1 MNFANK
7 RHIMFIIVG
16 IITIILPFITTNDG
30 AHMILLSFVTREFH
44 FLGLVFTVQE
54 LHLMPF
60 LIMFLFIGL
69 FALTSLFGRVWCG
82 WVCPQTI
89 LRYIFRDLIQTKLL
103 SLRKN
108 VNNKQKEP
116 DYSKISNQI
125 KYILSYVIFFAIAC
139 GVAVNFMLYFIPYD
153 YFFAHILDYENHK
166 TLIFFTALFIFII
179 MLLVVFLKEKFCIYA
194 CPYAKVQSVLYDKH
208 TFTAVYDTI
217 RGGDVYKDNKQVI
230 FSKKEWTGKEECVAC
245 NKCVRVCPTGIDI
258 RKGLQVECIECL
270 ECVDAC
276 DSVMGSMN
284 KESLISWNSDSQINL
299 KKKTN
304 IIRAKSIAYFM
315 VITAIIG
322 LLTINS
328 QNKENFQLNI
338 NRTSQLY
345 SIKETSIQNAY
356 IFLFHNTSNK
366 TKEYYFKTSNPDI
379 KINRPRKP
387 FKIKAKS
394 KLKEIVALEMDNTL
408 IKNEKTLKINIIA
421 YETNNK
427 ESEVIRKT
435 IFILPE
441 AK

>member
-1 MNFANK
+1 MNFVSK
-7 RHIMFIIVG
+7 RHIAFMIVG
-16 IITIILPFITTNDG
+16 LITVILPFITTTDG
-30 AHMILLSFVTREFH
+30 AHIILLSFVSREFH
-44 FLGLVFTVQE
+44 FLGMVFTVQE

-69 FALTSLFGRVWCG
+69 FSITALFGRVWCG

-116 DYSKISNQI
+116 DYSKIINQA

-153 YFFAHILDYENHK
+153 YFFAHILDYDNHK
-166 TLIFFTALFIFII
+166 TLISFTALFIFII
-179 MLLVVFLKEKFCIYA
+179 VLLVTILKEKFCIYA

-208 TFTAVYDTI
+208 TFTAVYNTI
-217 RGGDVYKDNKQVI
+217 RGGNIYKDNKQVI
-230 FSKKEWTGKEECVAC
+230 FSKKEFTNNEECVAC

-284 KESLISWNSDSQINL
+284 KESLITWNSESQINL
-299 KKKTN
+299 KKPTN
-304 IIRAKSIAYFM
+304 IIRAKSIAYFLAIM
-315 VITAIIG
+315 AIIG
-322 LLTINS
+322 LLAISS
-328 QNKENFQLNI
+328 QNKESFQLNI

-345 SIKETSIQNAY
+345 IIKEASIQNAY

-366 TKEYYFKTSNPDI
+366 TKEYYFKVSNPDI
-379 KINRPRKP
+379 KIKRPRKS
-387 FKIKAKS
+387 FTLKAKS
-394 KLKEIVALEMDNTL
+394 KTKKIVALEMDNSL
-408 IKNEKTLKINIIA
+408 ISDNKTLKLDIIA
-421 YETNNK
+421 YEIDNK
-427 ESEVIRKT
+427 ENKVIRKT
-435 IFILPE
+435 IFLLP
-441 AK
+441 KNK